1 MKVKMM
7 KGKHIFWLLGVLLLF
22 LSACGTAGEGAGET
36 AVSPPILMLPELSPP
51 DLQGRKLRVAATT
64 SVIGDVVGQVGGE
77 AIALTTLIQPGQD
90 PHGYEPSADDLR
102 LASQADVIFVNGWD
116 LEETLVKS
124 LRGVAQDTAVVPISA
139 DIQPRILDE
148 KTGAVDPHVWLDPYL
163 AAQWVENVALVLSEL
178 DGGNTAVYQTNAQNY
193 LAELE
198 ALEESMTAD
207 LSGIP
212 PEKRVLVT
220 NHDSLGYFADRF
232 DFEILGTVIPSTSAL
247 AEPSATDMAD
257 LAAKMRQAGVCTI
270 FAETTGN
277 DQLAQAVAGELDF
290 CDEVQVLSLYTGALG
305 PPGSGADSYIGM
317 MQANTE
323 IILQGL
329 RDT

>member
-1 MKVKMM
+1 MNR
-7 KGKHIFWLLGVLLLF
+7 VLLLLAVLIIF
-22 LSACGTAGEGAGET
+22 LAACSSTGENGADT
-36 AVSPPILMLPELSPP
+36 AVSPPILTLPELSPP
-51 DLQGRKLRVAATT
+51 DLQGRKLQVVATT

-77 AIALTTLIQPGQD
+77 AIDLATLIPPGQD

-116 LEETLVKS
+116 LEETLMKS
-124 LRGVAQDTAVVPISA
+124 LRGVAEDTAVIPISA
-139 DIQPRILDE
+139 NIQPRILDE

-163 AAQWVENVALVLSEL
+163 VAQWVDNVAMVLGEL
-178 DGGNTAVYQTNAQNY
+178 DEENTAVYQTNTQNY
-193 LAELE
+193 LAELKV
-198 ALEESMTAD
+198 LEENMTAD
-207 LSGIP
+207 LSVIP

-257 LAAKMRQAGVCTI
+257 LVAKMRQAGVCTI
-270 FAETTGN
+270 FAETTVN

-305 PPGSGADSYIGM
+305 LPGSGADSYTGM
-317 MQANTE
+317 MQANVAT
-323 IILQGL
+323 IVMGLQ
-329 RDT
+329 